1 MGFLSGRGVDS
12 VFRLH
17 QVSPFNIRKGTKLG
31 ENDRLITWFRPRTKS
46 NTWTR
51 KEWNKLPSEL
61 KISFKGTVQQL
72 NQWLEV
78 LINKKHSLS
87 KFRYIMAEF
96 YKKLV
101 DELLTEREGRSEP
114 RTKKRRA
121 KNYIVMNKPRKKML
135 VDCHRNRTTKNNA
148 FYDLS

>member
-78 LINKKHSLS
+78 LINKK
-87 KFRYIMAEF
+87 
-96 YKKLV
+96 
-101 DELLTEREGRSEP
+101 
-114 RTKKRRA
+114 RRA